1 MDIILLENVEKLGF
15 KDEIINVKNGYGRN
29 FLIPQGKAILATS
42 SARKI
47 LEEKLKQQNK
57 KEEENIEQ
65 ANTIAETLKN
75 LDIKISSKVSSGTK
89 LFGKITLSQ
98 FLSALKKEGQE
109 IDKSFVTIPAAKELG
124 KYEAK
129 IRLHRSVSINIPF
142 EIVPDKSKSK

>member
-29 FLIPQGKAILATS
+29 FLITQGKAILATS

-57 KEEENIEQ
+57 KEAENIEQ

-75 LDIKISSKVSSGTK
+75 LDIKIPSKVSSGTK

>member
-57 KEEENIEQ
+57 KEAENIEQ

-89 LFGKITLSQ
+89 LVVKITNH
-98 FLSALKKEGQE
+98 LK
-109 IDKSFVTIPAAKELG
+109 V
-124 KYEAK
+124 
-129 IRLHRSVSINIPF
+129 
-142 EIVPDKSKSK
+142 